1 MTTYTS
7 ELPTMRDIL
16 AAKLHSFLI
25 SKRTKAVSNANGT
38 TRVTTVLNAIIRVV
52 LHLAGF
58 SLLTMA
64 GFTFS
69 MLAGLITAG
78 LSCFV
83 LSTLMTRNTTGE
95 SEVSRAPDLRTGR

>member
-1 MTTYTS
+1 MTTYAN
-7 ELPTMRDIL
+7 ELPTTRDFL
-16 AAKLHSFLI
+16 AAKLHSLLI
-25 SKRTKAVSNANGT
+25 NRRANRVSKPMNTS
-38 TRVTTVLNAIIRVV
+38 RVTVVLNATIRVV

-58 SLLTMA
+58 GLLTMA

-95 SEVSRAPDLRTGR
+95 SEVNRAPDLRTGR